1 MTTASPP
8 RLWPMM
14 PTLLARPADETW
26 YPRPHL
32 AHSIEVTL
40 SGGRLETAMKSE
52 IDRVKKAFEI
62 HETEWRERMQE
73 QTAKLIAEL
82 NSDLRSAHP
91 TDDES
96 STS

>member
-1 MTTASPP
+1 
-8 RLWPMM
+8 MM